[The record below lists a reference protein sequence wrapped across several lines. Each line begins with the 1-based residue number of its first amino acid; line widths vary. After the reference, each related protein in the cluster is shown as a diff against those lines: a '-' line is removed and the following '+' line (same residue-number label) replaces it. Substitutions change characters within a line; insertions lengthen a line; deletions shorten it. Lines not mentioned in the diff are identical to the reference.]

1 MDDSTDDST
10 DGSTDD
16 STDDSTDTS
25 VNDGTVNVNQLI
37 SGVEA
42 TAVAFAGPPSVKATN
57 TTAPNSVTVKTSLS
71 GSTLILIV
79 LGAAVIFWAM
89 R

>member
-1 MDDSTDDST
+1 MDDSTDDS
-10 DGSTDD
+10 
-16 STDDSTDTS
+16 
-25 VNDGTVNVNQLI
+25 VNDGTVDINQLV

-42 TAVAFAGPPSVKATN
+42 TALAFAGPPSVKATN
-57 TTAPNSVTVKTSLS
+57 TTAPNSVVAKANLS

-79 LGAAVIFWAM
+79 LGAAVIFLVM